1 MQYRK
6 CFQVSSLVMG
16 VLLTVG
22 GSSLAQEKAAVVS
35 DAQIEANVLKALA
48 GVPQLVDQPISTT
61 TVYGQVT
68 LTGTVRDEASR
79 DMAEKVAADAP
90 GVTKVIDQL
99 AIGTVAATD
108 NGPAQNQDSGA
119 EGTNPALQS
128 DGTYAPAQNPQAQG
142 DQQPSDM
149 GAAGPPPGG
158 ALPSAGSQ
166 SPSDEAQYGPA
177 GPPPGYGAPYPGS
190 QGPPNQGQY
199 GPAGPPPQEGQ
210 NSPQGPYRQ
219 PYNPPYNQAYGQA
232 PPPYQQPYRV
242 QPGGESVVVPS
253 GTMVRVRVNE
263 GMDSKH
269 TAPGTLFDGV
279 VMDDIVAGG
288 AVAIPRGAAVQG
300 KVVDSQSAGA
310 LKGKGEL
317 ALQLTQITLGGQTYP
332 VVSDAWSHQ
341 GADKTGQTVGNA
353 VGLGAFG
360 ALIGAVAGG
369 GPGALIGAG
378 VGGAAGIGASA
389 ASKRGEA
396 FVPAEAIL
404 TFHLTQPVPLT
415 TVSQAEMNRLA
426 AGVQPSQRLHRR
438 YPPPPPPY
446 YYGPGYSY

>member
-1 MQYRK
+1 M
-6 CFQVSSLVMG
+6 
-16 VLLTVG
+16 
-22 GSSLAQEKAAVVS
+22 
-35 DAQIEANVLKALA
+35 
-48 GVPQLVDQPISTT
+48 
-61 TVYGQVT
+61 
-68 LTGTVRDEASR
+68 
-79 DMAEKVAADAP
+79 
-90 GVTKVIDQL
+90 
-99 AIGTVAATD
+99 
-108 NGPAQNQDSGA
+108 
-119 EGTNPALQS
+119 
-128 DGTYAPAQNPQAQG
+128 
-142 DQQPSDM
+142 
-149 GAAGPPPGG
+149 
-158 ALPSAGSQ
+158 
-166 SPSDEAQYGPA
+166 
-177 GPPPGYGAPYPGS
+177 
-190 QGPPNQGQY
+190 
-199 GPAGPPPQEGQ
+199 
-210 NSPQGPYRQ
+210 
-219 PYNPPYNQAYGQA
+219 
-232 PPPYQQPYRV
+232 